1 MINRLIEILGR
12 EAALFES
19 FLQLLEQQQKALV
32 ENDADELNRV
42 TVLQREKLIE
52 SNILNKQREDILE
65 NIRADNAITEDLTVM
80 RLLAMVD
87 QNQAD
92 QLSLLRKSILLLN
105 DKILKTRNQNA
116 MLLNKS
122 RHYIQRM
129 MEMLSR
135 VGKTDNGY
143 SANGTENNTS
153 MTVALDRRV

>member
-1 MINRLIEILGR
+1 MVNRLIEILGR

-42 TVLQREKLIE
+42 TELQREKLIE

-65 NIRADNAITEDLTVM
+65 NIRANNAITGDMTVT

-92 QLSLLRKSILLLN
+92 QLSLLRKSIFLLN

-129 MEMLSR
+129 MEML
-135 VGKTDNGY
+135 
-143 SANGTENNTS
+143 
-153 MTVALDRRV
+153 

>member
-1 MINRLIEILGR
+1 MVNRLIEILGR

-65 NIRADNAITEDLTVM
+65 NIRADNAITGDLTVM

-116 MLLNKS
+116 MLLNK
-122 RHYIQRM
+122 
-129 MEMLSR
+129 
-135 VGKTDNGY
+135 
-143 SANGTENNTS
+143 
-153 MTVALDRRV
+153 

>member
-143 SANGTENNTS
+143 SSKGTEKNTS
-153 MTVALDRRV
+153 MTIALDRRV